1 MRVSAFPRLVKIAS
15 GLCLVAALAL
25 ASAMPTAAEP
35 SPGSQTPQ
43 SEDGTSGA
51 EPEASAPAPA
61 APEPQS
67 TENTESSPSAT
78 APAKPATSE
87 SKSGSAPA
95 KPQGVPAK
103 PLGASAATPKAEEP
117 AEQPGSKI
125 IVNIDKG
132 LQQMTVFVDGI
143 EQHNWPISTGK
154 RGYSTP
160 SGTYTASSMNE
171 IWYSKEWDNA
181 PMYNAVFFTKKGHAI
196 HGTDEEK
203 NLGKP
208 ASHGCVRVSRENAKT
223 LFALVD
229 ANGLSN
235 TQVVLTGVT
244 PGGEAKI
251 AKKPTN
257 RRYGENDPWF
267 GDQYYYP
274 PGYGRREPQR
284 RGFFGGIFRRPER
297 QREYYGGRRY
307 YYPPPY

>member
-1 MRVSAFPRLVKIAS
+1 
-15 GLCLVAALAL
+15 
-25 ASAMPTAAEP
+25 
-35 SPGSQTPQ
+35 
-43 SEDGTSGA
+43 
-51 EPEASAPAPA
+51 
-61 APEPQS
+61 
-67 TENTESSPSAT
+67 
-78 APAKPATSE
+78 
-87 SKSGSAPA
+87 
-95 KPQGVPAK
+95 VPAK